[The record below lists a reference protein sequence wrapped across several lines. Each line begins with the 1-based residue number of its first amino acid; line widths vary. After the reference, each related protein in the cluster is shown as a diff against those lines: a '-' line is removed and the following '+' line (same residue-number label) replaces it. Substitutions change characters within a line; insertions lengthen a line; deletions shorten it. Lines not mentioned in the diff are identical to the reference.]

1 MKTIHWLLTLLSLM
15 LNCVVIGA
23 LVYGV
28 MLARQIAGGAANAL
42 ESLGN
47 QTINYSLQISQTVPV
62 RTTVPFN
69 QRLDIPINQT
79 VPVDTIIQINPTLPV
94 VGPIALDVPVKT
106 TIPVRITVPISFS
119 QSIPVNADV
128 PINLV
133 VPIQIRIA
141 DTELKPQIDAWVRLL
156 RQFAP

>member
-1 MKTIHWLLTLLSLM
+1 M
-15 LNCVVIGA
+15 
-23 LVYGV
+23 
-28 MLARQIAGGAANAL
+28 
-42 ESLGN
+42 
-47 QTINYSLQISQTVPV
+47 
-62 RTTVPFN
+62 
-69 QRLDIPINQT
+69 
-79 VPVDTIIQINPTLPV
+79 PVDTIIQINPTLPV